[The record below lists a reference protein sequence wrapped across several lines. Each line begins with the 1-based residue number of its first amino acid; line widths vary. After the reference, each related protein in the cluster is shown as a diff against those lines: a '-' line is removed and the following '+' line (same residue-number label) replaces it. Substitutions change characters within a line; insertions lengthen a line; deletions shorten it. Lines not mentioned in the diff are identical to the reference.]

1 MQGQQGEEEVTE
13 DERTLKEDERT
24 LKHIIDQ
31 MLLLYNLT
39 KSSDIK
45 RAIRVGTYA
54 MNKELNGEKK

>member
-1 MQGQQGEEEVTE
+1 VTE

-39 KSSDIK
+39 KSSELK
-45 RAIRVGTYA
+45 NTVKVGIAA
-54 MNKELNGEKK
+54 MNKELNGGKK